1 MPNVMGREF
10 PYTPEGMAAAEQYK
24 QAMGM
29 RDGGMMGFRPL
40 QMQGGGTVQPASGP
54 QVGADVM
61 AVFQDLVDL
70 TQRGSTAEV
79 RAYVGAHRPTLD
91 KLANTLPRGQANFV
105 QNILDSFAAPSEQ
118 GGNLVPGTLG
128 SELGVD
134 TFLQGAPAD
143 APPMSDRDLA
153 DLYRVVPER
162 RMPPEGGDQLLVRPP
177 NSPRGSDIDYGRRTT
192 EDLNYVSH
200 LLDPETIRRFEDI
213 QRDRQNQTGGVPLG
227 YTMGVE
233 SARVPGE
240 SLVSEFRGGGLAS
253 LRRY

>member
-29 RDGGMMGFRPL
+29 RGGGMMGFRPL
-40 QMQGGGTVQPASGP
+40 QMQGGGTVQVASGP

-91 KLANTLPRGQANFV
+91 KLANTLPPGQANFV

-143 APPMSDRDLA
+143 APIT
-153 DLYRVVPER
+153 
-162 RMPPEGGDQLLVRPP
+162 GVRPEMT
-177 NSPRGSDIDYGRRTT
+177 SPTDNTGEYLL
-192 EDLNYVSH
+192 LNP
-200 LLDPETIRRFEDI
+200 DMAP
-213 QRDRQNQTGGVPLG
+213 RQE
-227 YTMGVE
+227 MGP
-233 SARVPGE
+233 PGAGQP
-240 SLVSEFRGGGLAS
+240 FRGGGLAS
-253 LRRY
+253 LRHY